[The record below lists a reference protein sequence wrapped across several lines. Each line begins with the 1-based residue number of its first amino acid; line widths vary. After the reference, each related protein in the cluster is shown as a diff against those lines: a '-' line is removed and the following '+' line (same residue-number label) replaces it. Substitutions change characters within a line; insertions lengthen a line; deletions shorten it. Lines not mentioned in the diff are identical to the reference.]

1 MSLEKI
7 NHRCIGSRDKRRA
20 QAARNA
26 APPGQN
32 AEITKSARKG
42 VGQMPHWPNAE
53 LQTGIAKK
61 CSRQATAAFCRTAG
75 IRFSAAKP
83 ASAMV

>member
-1 MSLEKI
+1 MFLEKI
-7 NHRCIGSRDKRRA
+7 NDRCIGSPDRRRA

-42 VGQMPHWPNAE
+42 VDQMQHRPNAE
-53 LQTGIAKK
+53 LQTGIAK
-61 CSRQATAAFCRTAG
+61 
-75 IRFSAAKP
+75 
-83 ASAMV
+83 